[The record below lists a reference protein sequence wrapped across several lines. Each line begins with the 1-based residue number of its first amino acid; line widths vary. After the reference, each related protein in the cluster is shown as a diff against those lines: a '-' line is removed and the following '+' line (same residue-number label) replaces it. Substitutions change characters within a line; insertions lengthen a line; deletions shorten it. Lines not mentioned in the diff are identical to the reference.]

1 MTTHGHVV
9 IVLRHIGQDSTAG
22 AHFSRLQENGYTLHY
37 IHPGQNALPAI
48 DQVQPFVIC
57 FQFDHPDLRGLAE
70 LRLTKERLPAIP
82 LLMITHG
89 HSESLAV
96 WAFRTRVWD
105 YFIQPVDLERFLA
118 VIDKLAEFRAGP
130 EHGPSSPCNSLT
142 LTNKIPSYLRV
153 RGDDPHA
160 HATSLEMVVSFV
172 ERNLH
177 RKIPQTEAAELC
189 SLSPFQF
196 SRIFKRKYKLTF
208 QEYVLRKR
216 ISEAMKMLH
225 HPGATVG
232 DVCFNVGFNDPSYF
246 ARTFQRYVGESPSHY
261 RLSAMNRELT
271 SPPTDFW
278 TTGGPGNADHVAL
291 PVET

>member
-1 MTTHGHVV
+1 MNTRGHVV
-9 IVLRHIGQDSTAG
+9 IVLRHIEQDNTAG
-22 AHFSRLQENGYTLHY
+22 VHFSRLQENGYTLHY
-37 IHPGQNALPAI
+37 VHPGQNALDVIAQI
-48 DQVQPFVIC
+48 QPFVVC
-57 FQFDHPDLRGLAE
+57 FQFDHPELRGLAE

-82 LLMITHG
+82 LIMITHG

-118 VIDKLAEFRAGP
+118 VIDKLAEFRAGAGR
-130 EHGPSSPCNSLT
+130 GPSSSCNTLT
-142 LTNKIPSYLRV
+142 LTNQIPSYLRV

-160 HATSLEMVVSFV
+160 HDTSLERVVSFV

-196 SRIFKRKYKLTF
+196 SRLFKRKYQLTF

-225 HPGATVG
+225 HPGATVS

-246 ARTFQRYVGESPSHY
+246 ARTFHRYVGESPSRY
-261 RLSAMNRELT
+261 RLSAMKKDT
-271 SPPTDFW
+271 ASPPEDFW
-278 TTGGPGNADHVAL
+278 TRPEQEDPDYVAL
-291 PVET
+291 PIEK